1 MSAIGDYI
9 HLHAANYLTY
19 GTFRRGQGKNSWVD
33 SYNAQMQI
41 NKSRI
46 DALAANNAE
55 INNTLDRLKEIIKDE
70 SLNTEN
76 SGRQQLEKKW
86 QEDAN
91 QAVQE
96 CQNYI
101 INQMSNTIISK
112 SAVRKNIKESSDQTD
127 YKNLMKAV
135 QVRNNIY
142 KKIEQINKNDNAIPQ
157 STITQLLNLFDE
169 FFALLGMKSFRNVY
183 KGSLSNRNTLNQLYS
198 MLRNMQINK
207 FQLATFNGELGE
219 YIIASC
225 GNIALKGAGQAI
237 NDSLTSLIKGD
248 EKSSFSLDES
258 LLPKKIQEKLVRIS
272 DGQYNLYRIQN
283 TQNKVDVEIQFN
295 NDMNLGISV
304 KNYKRRRKSKGAHL
318 QDISLIYQL
327 AAAAEN
333 FGNHWLNIHSL
344 DIEPGRNYMDDA
356 LTQSI
361 RYEAL
366 VSGNLMKGASASL
379 ANVFIALDAQNGS
392 VIAKTSYDILTQP
405 GELYNFIIKPLVSSI
420 NLSSANIFV
429 EESYEA
435 RIANILNALRRY
447 KIAVNYKLNF

>member
-9 HLHAANYLTY
+9 HQHAANYLTY
-19 GTFRRGQGKNSWVD
+19 GTFRRGQGENSWVD

-76 SGRQQLEKKW
+76 AGRQQLEKKW

-112 SAVRKNIKESSDQTD
+112 SAVKKNIKESSDQTD

-198 MLRNMQINK
+198 MLRNMQISK

-225 GNIALKGAGQAI
+225 GNIALKEAGQAI

-258 LLPKKIQEKLVRIS
+258 LLPKKIQEELVRIS

-283 TQNKVDVEIQFN
+283 TQNKVDVEIQF

-344 DIEPGRNYMDDA
+344 NIESGRNQMDDA

-405 GELYNFIIKPLVSSI
+405 GELSNFIIKPLISSI

>member
-19 GTFRRGQGKNSWVD
+19 GTFRRGQGENSWVD

-46 DALAANNAE
+46 DALAANNTE
-55 INNTLDRLKEIIKDE
+55 INEELVRLKEIIKDE

-76 SGRQQLEKKW
+76 AGRQQLEKKW

-183 KGSLSNRNTLNQLYS
+183 KGSLSNRNTLNQLYN
-198 MLRNMQINK
+198 MLRNMQISK

-225 GNIALKGAGQAI
+225 GNIALKEAGQAI

-258 LLPKKIQEKLVRIS
+258 LLPKKIQEELVKIS

-283 TQNKVDVEIQFN
+283 TQNKVDVEIQF

-344 DIEPGRNYMDDA
+344 DIESGRNQMDDA

-405 GELYNFIIKPLVSSI
+405 GELSNFIIKPLISSI

>member
-55 INNTLDRLKEIIKDE
+55 INSTLDRLKEIIKDE
-70 SLNTEN
+70 SLNPEN
-76 SGRQQLEKKW
+76 AGRQQLEKKW

-112 SAVRKNIKESSDQTD
+112 SAIKKNIKESSDQTD

-198 MLRNMQINK
+198 MLRNMQISK

-225 GNIALKGAGQAI
+225 GNIALKEAGQAI

-258 LLPKKIQEKLVRIS
+258 LLPKKIQEELVRIS

-283 TQNKVDVEIQFN
+283 TQNKVDVEIQF

-327 AAAAEN
+327 AAAAES

-344 DIEPGRNYMDDA
+344 DIEPGRNQMDDA

-392 VIAKTSYDILTQP
+392 VITKTSYDILTQP
-405 GELYNFIIKPLVSSI
+405 GEISNFIIKPLISSI
-420 NLSSANIFV
+420 NLSNANIFV

>member
-19 GTFRRGQGKNSWVD
+19 GTFRRGQEENSWVD

-55 INNTLDRLKEIIKDE
+55 INSTLDRLKEIIKDE

-76 SGRQQLEKKW
+76 AGRQQLEKKW

-101 INQMSNTIISK
+101 INQMSNTIINK
-112 SAVRKNIKESSDQTD
+112 SAIKKNIKESSDQTD

-198 MLRNMQINK
+198 MLRNMQISK

-225 GNIALKGAGQAI
+225 GNIALKEAGQAI

-258 LLPKKIQEKLVRIS
+258 LLPKKIQEELVRIS

-283 TQNKVDVEIQFN
+283 TQNKVDVEIQF

-344 DIEPGRNYMDDA
+344 DIEPGRNQMDDA

-405 GELYNFIIKPLVSSI
+405 GELSNFIIKPLVSSI

>member
-19 GTFRRGQGKNSWVD
+19 GTFRRGQGENSWVD

-46 DALAANNAE
+46 DALAAHNAE
-55 INNTLDRLKEIIKDE
+55 INNTLDRLKEIIKNE

-76 SGRQQLEKKW
+76 TGRQQLEKKW
-86 QEDAN
+86 QEDAS

-112 SAVRKNIKESSDQTD
+112 SAVKKNIKESSDQTD

-183 KGSLSNRNTLNQLYS
+183 KGSLSNRNTLNQLYN

-207 FQLATFNGELGE
+207 FQLSTYNGELGE

-225 GNIALKGAGQAI
+225 GNIALKEVGQAI
-237 NDSLTSLIKGD
+237 NDSLTSLIRGD

-258 LLPKKIQEKLVRIS
+258 LLPKKIQEELVRIT

-295 NDMNLGISV
+295 DMNLGVSV

-318 QDISLIYQL
+318 QDVSLIYQL

-344 DIEPGRNYMDDA
+344 DIESGRDQMDDA
-356 LTQSI
+356 LTQSV

-379 ANVFIALDAQNGS
+379 ANVFIAIDAQNGS
-392 VIAKTSYDILTQP
+392 VITKTSYDILTQP
-405 GELYNFIIKPLVSSI
+405 GEISNFIIKPLISSI
-420 NLSSANIFV
+420 NLSSANVFA
-429 EESYEA
+429 EESYET

-447 KIAVNYKLNF
+447 RIAVNYKLNF

>member
-19 GTFRRGQGKNSWVD
+19 GTFRRGQEENSWVD

-55 INNTLDRLKEIIKDE
+55 INSTLDRLKEIIKDE

-76 SGRQQLEKKW
+76 AGRQQLEKKW

-101 INQMSNTIISK
+101 INQMSNTIINK
-112 SAVRKNIKESSDQTD
+112 SAIKKNIKESSDQTD

-198 MLRNMQINK
+198 MLRNMQISK

-225 GNIALKGAGQAI
+225 GNIALKEAGQAI
-237 NDSLTSLIKGD
+237 NDSLTSLIKRH

-258 LLPKKIQEKLVRIS
+258 LLPKKIQEELVRIS

-283 TQNKVDVEIQFN
+283 TQNKVDVEIQF

-344 DIEPGRNYMDDA
+344 DIEPGRNQMDDA

-405 GELYNFIIKPLVSSI
+405 GELSNFIIKPLVSSI

>member
-19 GTFRRGQGKNSWVD
+19 GTFRRGQEENSWVD

-55 INNTLDRLKEIIKDE
+55 INSTLDRLKEIIKDE

-76 SGRQQLEKKW
+76 AGRQQLEKKW

-101 INQMSNTIISK
+101 INQMSNTIINK
-112 SAVRKNIKESSDQTD
+112 SAIKKNIKESSDQTD

-225 GNIALKGAGQAI
+225 GNIALKEAGQAI
-237 NDSLTSLIKGD
+237 NNSLTSLIKGD

-258 LLPKKIQEKLVRIS
+258 LLPKKIQEELVRIS

-283 TQNKVDVEIQFN
+283 TQNKVDVEIQF

-344 DIEPGRNYMDDA
+344 DIEPGRNQMDDA

-405 GELYNFIIKPLVSSI
+405 GELSNFIIKPLVSSI

>member
-9 HLHAANYLTY
+9 HLHAANYLAY
-19 GTFRRGQGKNSWVD
+19 GTFRRGQGENSWVD

-46 DALAANNAE
+46 DALAAHNKE
-55 INNTLDRLKEIIKDE
+55 INEELVRLKEIIKDE
-70 SLNTEN
+70 SLSTEN
-76 SGRQQLEKKW
+76 AGRQELERKW
-86 QEDAN
+86 QQDAN
-91 QAVQE
+91 RAVQE
-96 CQNYI
+96 CQSYI
-101 INQMSNTIISK
+101 INQMPNTIISK
-112 SAVRKNIKESSDQTD
+112 SAIKKNIQESSDQTD

-142 KKIEQINKNDNAIPQ
+142 KKIDQINKNDNAIPQ

-183 KGSLSNRNTLNQLYS
+183 KGSLSNKNTLNQLYN

-207 FQLATFNGELGE
+207 FQLATYNGELGE

-225 GNIALKGAGQAI
+225 GNIALKEAGQAI
-237 NDSLTSLIKGD
+237 NNSLTSLIKGD

-258 LLPKKIQEKLVRIS
+258 LLPKKIQEELVRIS

-295 NDMNLGISV
+295 DMNLGISV

-318 QDISLIYQL
+318 QDVNLIYQL
-327 AAAAEN
+327 AAAADN

-344 DIEPGRNYMDDA
+344 DIEPGRNQMDDA

-366 VSGNLMKGASASL
+366 VSGNLMKGASVSL
-379 ANVFIALDAQNGS
+379 ANVFIAIDAQNGS
-392 VIAKTSYDILTQP
+392 VITKTSYDILTKS
-405 GELYNFIIKPLVSSI
+405 GEVSNFIIKPLVSSI
-420 NLSSANIFV
+420 NLSSANVFV

-435 RIANILNALRRY
+435 RIANILNALRKY

>member
-19 GTFRRGQGKNSWVD
+19 GTFRRGQGENSWVD

-46 DALAANNAE
+46 DALTANSAE

-76 SGRQQLEKKW
+76 AGRQQLEKKW
-86 QEDAN
+86 QQDAS
-91 QAVQE
+91 QAIQE

-198 MLRNMQINK
+198 MLRNVQISK

-225 GNIALKGAGQAI
+225 GNIALKEAGQAI

-258 LLPKKIQEKLVRIS
+258 LLPKKIQEELVKIS

-295 NDMNLGISV
+295 DMNLGISV

-318 QDISLIYQL
+318 QDVNLIYQL
-327 AAAAEN
+327 AAAADN

-344 DIEPGRNYMDDA
+344 DIESGRNQMDDA
-356 LTQSI
+356 LTQSV

-379 ANVFIALDAQNGS
+379 ANVFIAIDAQNGS
-392 VIAKTSYDILTQP
+392 VITKTSYDILTKSD
-405 GELYNFIIKPLVSSI
+405 EISNFIIKPLVSSI
-420 NLSSANIFV
+420 NLSSANVFV

>member
-19 GTFRRGQGKNSWVD
+19 GTFRRGQWENSWVD

-76 SGRQQLEKKW
+76 VGRQQLEKKW

-91 QAVQE
+91 RAIQE
-96 CQNYI
+96 CQSYI

-112 SAVRKNIKESSDQTD
+112 SAVKKNIQESSDQTD

-142 KKIEQINKNDNAIPQ
+142 KKIDQINKNDNAIPQ
-157 STITQLLNLFDE
+157 SAITQLLNLFDE

-183 KGSLSNRNTLNQLYS
+183 KGSLSNRNTLNQLYN
-198 MLRNMQINK
+198 MLRNMQISK
-207 FQLATFNGELGE
+207 FQLSTYNGELGE

-225 GNIALKGAGQAI
+225 GNIALKEAGQAI

-258 LLPKKIQEKLVRIS
+258 LLPKKVQEELVRIT

-295 NDMNLGISV
+295 DINLGVSV

-318 QDISLIYQL
+318 QDVNLIYQL
-327 AAAAEN
+327 AAAADN

-344 DIEPGRNYMDDA
+344 DIESGRDQMDDA
-356 LTQSI
+356 LIQSV

-379 ANVFIALDAQNGS
+379 ANVFIAIDAQNGS
-392 VIAKTSYDILTQP
+392 VIAKTSYDILTKSS
-405 GELYNFIIKPLVSSI
+405 EISNFIIKPLVSSI
-420 NLSSANIFV
+420 NLSSANVFV
-429 EESYEA
+429 EESYET

>member
-19 GTFRRGQGKNSWVD
+19 GTFRRGQGENSWVD

-76 SGRQQLEKKW
+76 TDRQELERKW
-86 QEDAN
+86 QQDAN
-91 QAVQE
+91 QAIQE
-96 CQNYI
+96 YQSYI

-112 SAVRKNIKESSDQTD
+112 SAIKKNIQESSDQTD
-127 YKNLMKAV
+127 YKNLMKAI

-183 KGSLSNRNTLNQLYS
+183 KGSLSNRNTLNQLYN

-207 FQLATFNGELGE
+207 FQLSTYNGELGE

-225 GNIALKGAGQAI
+225 GNIALKEAGQAI

-258 LLPKKIQEKLVRIS
+258 LLPKKVQEELVRIT

-295 NDMNLGISV
+295 DMNLGVSV

-318 QDISLIYQL
+318 QDVNLIYQL
-327 AAAAEN
+327 AAAADN

-344 DIEPGRNYMDDA
+344 DIEPGRDQMDDA
-356 LTQSI
+356 LTQSV

-379 ANVFIALDAQNGS
+379 ANVFIAIDAQNGS
-392 VIAKTSYDILTQP
+392 VIAKTSYDILTKSD
-405 GELYNFIIKPLVSSI
+405 EISNFIIKPLVSSI
-420 NLSSANIFV
+420 NLSSANVFV
-429 EESYEA
+429 EESYET

>member
-19 GTFRRGQGKNSWVD
+19 GTFRRGQGENSWVD

-46 DALAANNAE
+46 DALAAHNAE
-55 INNTLDRLKEIIKDE
+55 INEELIRLKEIIKDE

-76 SGRQQLEKKW
+76 TGRQELERKW

-91 QAVQE
+91 RAVQE
-96 CQNYI
+96 CQSYI

-112 SAVRKNIKESSDQTD
+112 SAIKKNIQESSDQTD

-142 KKIEQINKNDNAIPQ
+142 KKIDQINKNDNAVSQ

-183 KGSLSNRNTLNQLYS
+183 KGSLSNKNTLNQLYN
-198 MLRNMQINK
+198 MLRNMQISK
-207 FQLATFNGELGE
+207 FQLSTFNGELDE

-225 GNIALKGAGQAI
+225 GNIALKEAGQAI

-258 LLPKKIQEKLVRIS
+258 LLPKKVQEELVRIT
-272 DGQYNLYRIQN
+272 DGEYNLYRIQN

-295 NDMNLGISV
+295 DMNLGVSV

-318 QDISLIYQL
+318 QDVNLIYQL
-327 AAAAEN
+327 AAAADN

-344 DIEPGRNYMDDA
+344 DIESGRDQMDDA
-356 LTQSI
+356 LTQSV

-379 ANVFIALDAQNGS
+379 ANVFIAIDAQNGS
-392 VIAKTSYDILTQP
+392 VITKTSYDILTKSD
-405 GELYNFIIKPLVSSI
+405 EISNFIIKPLVSSI
-420 NLSSANIFV
+420 NLFSANVFA
-429 EESYEA
+429 EDSYET

>member
-19 GTFRRGQGKNSWVD
+19 GTFRRGQEENSWVD

-46 DALAANNAE
+46 NALVANNAE
-55 INNTLDRLKEIIKDE
+55 INSTLDRLKEIIKDE

-76 SGRQQLEKKW
+76 AGRQQLEKKW

-101 INQMSNTIISK
+101 INQMSNTIINK
-112 SAVRKNIKESSDQTD
+112 SAIKKNIKESSDQTD

-169 FFALLGMKSFRNVY
+169 FFALLGMKSFRNIY

-225 GNIALKGAGQAI
+225 GNIALKEAGQAI

-258 LLPKKIQEKLVRIS
+258 LLPKKIQEELVRIS

-283 TQNKVDVEIQFN
+283 TQNKVDVEIQF

-344 DIEPGRNYMDDA
+344 DIEPGRNQMDDA

-405 GELYNFIIKPLVSSI
+405 GELSNFVIKPLVSSI

>member
-19 GTFRRGQGKNSWVD
+19 GTFRRGQEENSWVD

-46 DALAANNAE
+46 NALVANNAE
-55 INNTLDRLKEIIKDE
+55 INSTLDRLKEIIKDE

-76 SGRQQLEKKW
+76 AGRQQLEKKW

-101 INQMSNTIISK
+101 INQMSNTIINK
-112 SAVRKNIKESSDQTD
+112 SAIKKNIKESSDQTD

-169 FFALLGMKSFRNVY
+169 FFALLGMKSFRNIY

-225 GNIALKGAGQAI
+225 GNIALKEAGQAI

-258 LLPKKIQEKLVRIS
+258 LLPKKIQEELVRIS

-283 TQNKVDVEIQFN
+283 TQNKVDVEIQF

-344 DIEPGRNYMDDA
+344 DIEPGRNQMDDA

-392 VIAKTSYDILTQP
+392 VITKTSYDILTQP
-405 GELYNFIIKPLVSSI
+405 GELSNFIIKPLVSSI

>member
-19 GTFRRGQGKNSWVD
+19 GTFRRGQGENSWVD

-76 SGRQQLEKKW
+76 AGRQQLEKKW

-112 SAVRKNIKESSDQTD
+112 SAIKKNIKESSDQTD

-225 GNIALKGAGQAI
+225 GNIALKEAGQAI

-258 LLPKKIQEKLVRIS
+258 LLPKKIQEELVRIS
-272 DGQYNLYRIQN
+272 DGRYNLYRIQN
-283 TQNKVDVEIQFN
+283 TQNKVDVEIQF

-344 DIEPGRNYMDDA
+344 DIEPGRNQMDDA

-379 ANVFIALDAQNGS
+379 ANVFIAIDAQNGS
-392 VIAKTSYDILTQP
+392 VITKTSYDILTQP
-405 GELYNFIIKPLVSSI
+405 DELSNFIIKPLISSI

>member
-1 MSAIGDYI
+1 MSAIGNYI

-19 GTFRRGQGKNSWVD
+19 GTFRRGQGENSWVD
-33 SYNAQMQI
+33 SYNAQMKI

-46 DALAANNAE
+46 DALAENNAE

-76 SGRQQLEKKW
+76 AGRQQLEKKW
-86 QEDAN
+86 QQDAN
-91 QAVQE
+91 QAIQE

-112 SAVRKNIKESSDQTD
+112 SAVKKNIKESSDQTD
-127 YKNLMKAV
+127 YKNLIKAV

-198 MLRNMQINK
+198 MLRNMQISK

-225 GNIALKGAGQAI
+225 GNIALKEAGQAI

-258 LLPKKIQEKLVRIS
+258 LLPKKIQEELVKIS

-283 TQNKVDVEIQFN
+283 TQNKVDVEIQF

-344 DIEPGRNYMDDA
+344 DIEPGRNQMDDA

-405 GELYNFIIKPLVSSI
+405 GELSNFIIKPLVSSI

>member
-19 GTFRRGQGKNSWVD
+19 GTFRRGQGENSWVD

-55 INNTLDRLKEIIKDE
+55 INSTLDRLKEIIKDE

-76 SGRQQLEKKW
+76 AGRQQLEKKW

-91 QAVQE
+91 QAIQE

-112 SAVRKNIKESSDQTD
+112 SAVKKNIKESSDQTD

-198 MLRNMQINK
+198 MLRNMQISK

-225 GNIALKGAGQAI
+225 GNIALKEAGQAI

-258 LLPKKIQEKLVRIS
+258 LLPKKIQEELVRIS

-295 NDMNLGISV
+295 DMNLGISV
-304 KNYKRRRKSKGAHL
+304 KNYKRRRESKGAHL

-327 AAAAEN
+327 AAAVEN

-344 DIEPGRNYMDDA
+344 DIEPGRNQMDDA

-405 GELYNFIIKPLVSSI
+405 GELSNFIIKPLVSSI

-447 KIAVNYKLNF
+447 KIVVNYKLNF

>member
-19 GTFRRGQGKNSWVD
+19 GTFRRGQGENSWVD

-46 DALAANNAE
+46 DALTANSAE

-76 SGRQQLEKKW
+76 AGRQQLEKKW
-86 QEDAN
+86 QQDAS
-91 QAVQE
+91 QAIQE

-198 MLRNMQINK
+198 MLRNVQISK

-225 GNIALKGAGQAI
+225 GNIALREAGQAI

-258 LLPKKIQEKLVRIS
+258 LLPKKIQEELVKIS

-295 NDMNLGISV
+295 DMNLGISV

-318 QDISLIYQL
+318 QDVNLIYQL
-327 AAAAEN
+327 AAAADN

-344 DIEPGRNYMDDA
+344 DIESGRNQMDDA
-356 LTQSI
+356 LTQSV

-379 ANVFIALDAQNGS
+379 ANVFIAIDAQNGS
-392 VIAKTSYDILTQP
+392 VITKTSYDILTKSD
-405 GELYNFIIKPLVSSI
+405 EISNFIIKPLVSTI
-420 NLSSANIFV
+420 NLSSANVFV

>member
-19 GTFRRGQGKNSWVD
+19 GTFRRGLGENSWVD

-55 INNTLDRLKEIIKDE
+55 INSTLDRLKEIIKDE

-76 SGRQQLEKKW
+76 AGRQQLEKKW

-101 INQMSNTIISK
+101 INQMSNTIINK

-183 KGSLSNRNTLNQLYS
+183 KGSPSNRNTLNQLYS
-198 MLRNMQINK
+198 MLRNMQISK

-225 GNIALKGAGQAI
+225 GNIALKEAGQAI

-258 LLPKKIQEKLVRIS
+258 LLPKKIQEELVRIS
-272 DGQYNLYRIQN
+272 DGQYNLYKIQN
-283 TQNKVDVEIQFN
+283 TQNKVDVEIQF

-344 DIEPGRNYMDDA
+344 DIEPGRNQMDDA

-405 GELYNFIIKPLVSSI
+405 GELSNFIIKPLISSI

>member
-19 GTFRRGQGKNSWVD
+19 GTFRRGQGENSWVD

-46 DALAANNAE
+46 DALTANSAE

-76 SGRQQLEKKW
+76 AGRQQLEKKW
-86 QEDAN
+86 QQDAS
-91 QAVQE
+91 QAIQE

-198 MLRNMQINK
+198 MLRNVQISK

-225 GNIALKGAGQAI
+225 GNIALREAGQAI

-258 LLPKKIQEKLVRIS
+258 LLPKKIQEELVKIS

-295 NDMNLGISV
+295 DMNLGISV

-318 QDISLIYQL
+318 QDVNLIYQL
-327 AAAAEN
+327 AAAADN

-344 DIEPGRNYMDDA
+344 DIESGRNQMDDA
-356 LTQSI
+356 LTQSV

-379 ANVFIALDAQNGS
+379 ANVFIAIDAQNGS
-392 VIAKTSYDILTQP
+392 VITKTSYDILTKSD
-405 GELYNFIIKPLVSSI
+405 EISNFIIKPLVSSI
-420 NLSSANIFV
+420 NLSSANVFV

>member
-19 GTFRRGQGKNSWVD
+19 GTFRRGQGENSWVD

-46 DALAANNAE
+46 DALAAHNKE
-55 INNTLDRLKEIIKDE
+55 INEELVRLKEIIKDE

-76 SGRQQLEKKW
+76 AGRQELERKW
-86 QEDAN
+86 QQDAN
-91 QAVQE
+91 RAVQE
-96 CQNYI
+96 CQSYI
-101 INQMSNTIISK
+101 INQMPNTIISK
-112 SAVRKNIKESSDQTD
+112 SAIKKNIQESSDQTD

-142 KKIEQINKNDNAIPQ
+142 KKIDQINKNDNAIPQ

-183 KGSLSNRNTLNQLYS
+183 KGSLSNKNTLNQLYS

-207 FQLATFNGELGE
+207 FQLSTYNGELGE

-225 GNIALKGAGQAI
+225 GNIALKEAGQAI

-258 LLPKKIQEKLVRIS
+258 LLPKKIQEELVKIT

-283 TQNKVDVEIQFN
+283 TQNKVDVEIQF

-318 QDISLIYQL
+318 QDVNLIYQL

-344 DIEPGRNYMDDA
+344 NIEPGRNQMDDA

-379 ANVFIALDAQNGS
+379 ANVFIAIDAQNGS
-392 VIAKTSYDILTQP
+392 VITKTSYDILTKSD
-405 GELYNFIIKPLVSSI
+405 EISNFIIKPLVSSI

>member
-19 GTFRRGQGKNSWVD
+19 GTFRRGQGENSWVD

-76 SGRQQLEKKW
+76 AGRQQLEKKW

-101 INQMSNTIISK
+101 INQMSNTIINK
-112 SAVRKNIKESSDQTD
+112 SAIKKNIKESSDQTD
-127 YKNLMKAV
+127 YNNLMKAV

-183 KGSLSNRNTLNQLYS
+183 KGSLSNRNTLNQLYN

-225 GNIALKGAGQAI
+225 GNIALKEAGQAI

-258 LLPKKIQEKLVRIS
+258 LLPKKIQEELVRIS

-283 TQNKVDVEIQFN
+283 TQNKVDVEIQF

-344 DIEPGRNYMDDA
+344 DIEPGRNQMDDA

-405 GELYNFIIKPLVSSI
+405 GELSNFIIKPLVSSI

>member
-19 GTFRRGQGKNSWVD
+19 GTFRRGQGENSWVD
-33 SYNAQMQI
+33 SYNAQMKI

-55 INNTLDRLKEIIKDE
+55 INSTLDRLKEIIKDE

-76 SGRQQLEKKW
+76 AGRQQLEKKW

-198 MLRNMQINK
+198 MLRNMQISK

-225 GNIALKGAGQAI
+225 GNIALKEAGQAI

-258 LLPKKIQEKLVRIS
+258 LLPKKIQEELVRIS
-272 DGQYNLYRIQN
+272 DGQYNLYKVQN

-295 NDMNLGISV
+295 DINLGISV

-344 DIEPGRNYMDDA
+344 DIEPGRNQMDDA

-405 GELYNFIIKPLVSSI
+405 GELSNFIIKPLISSI

>member
-19 GTFRRGQGKNSWVD
+19 GTFRRGQGENSWVD

-46 DALAANNAE
+46 DALTANSAE

-76 SGRQQLEKKW
+76 AGRQQLEKKW
-86 QEDAN
+86 QQDAS
-91 QAVQE
+91 QAIQE

-169 FFALLGMKSFRNVY
+169 FFALLRMKSFRNVY

-198 MLRNMQINK
+198 MLRNMQISK

-225 GNIALKGAGQAI
+225 GNIALKEAGQAI

-258 LLPKKIQEKLVRIS
+258 LLPKKIQEELVRIT

-295 NDMNLGISV
+295 DMNLGVSV

-318 QDISLIYQL
+318 QDVNLIYQL
-327 AAAAEN
+327 AAAADN

-344 DIEPGRNYMDDA
+344 DIESGRDQMDDA
-356 LTQSI
+356 LTQSV

-379 ANVFIALDAQNGS
+379 ANVFIAIDAQNGS
-392 VIAKTSYDILTQP
+392 VITKTSYDILTKSD
-405 GELYNFIIKPLVSSI
+405 EISNFIIKPLVSSI
-420 NLSSANIFV
+420 NLSSANVFV

>member
-19 GTFRRGQGKNSWVD
+19 GTFRRGQGENSWVD

-55 INNTLDRLKEIIKDE
+55 INSTLDRLKEIIKDE

-76 SGRQQLEKKW
+76 AGRQQLEKKW

-101 INQMSNTIISK
+101 INQMSNTIINK
-112 SAVRKNIKESSDQTD
+112 SAIKKNIKESSDQTD

-169 FFALLGMKSFRNVY
+169 FFALLGMKSFRNIY

-225 GNIALKGAGQAI
+225 GNIALKEAGQAI

-258 LLPKKIQEKLVRIS
+258 LLPKKIQEELVRIS

-283 TQNKVDVEIQFN
+283 TQNKVDVEIQF

-344 DIEPGRNYMDDA
+344 DIEPGRNQMDDA

-392 VIAKTSYDILTQP
+392 VITKTSYDILTQP
-405 GELYNFIIKPLVSSI
+405 GELSNFIIKPLVSSI